1 MAVRRILAYLI
12 TMSLLPLLPSLI
24 AGLAVSASDLRS
36 RRVPLAWVCAGIGA
50 QIVAL
55 VAWCVRSADWSA
67 LVAAV
72 GLGSLSTLIQLSLA
86 LIRPGALGFGD
97 VTATALVGV
106 AVGSLGP
113 IATAMWWLS
122 MGALGLA
129 FMMGSAIVRHDRDSH
144 DGDPDADDRR
154 AGDEPASIP
163 FAPVIVAAGTLTA
176 LFTVI

>member
-50 QIVAL
+50 QIVTLMVCCA
-55 VAWCVRSADWSA
+55 RSADWSA

-72 GLGSLSTLIQLSLA
+72 GLGTLSALVQLSLA

-97 VTATALVGV
+97 VTATALIGV
-106 AVGSLGP
+106 AIGSLGP
-113 IATAMWWLS
+113 VATAMWWLA
-122 MGALGLA
+122 MGSLGLA
-129 FMMGSAIVRHDRDSH
+129 LMMGTAIVHHGSDPH
-144 DGDPDADDRR
+144 DGNPDADDC
-154 AGDEPASIP
+154 AGDGPVSIP
-163 FAPVIVAAGTLTA
+163 FAPVIVAAGILTA
-176 LFTVI
+176 LIMAI